1 MNHDPK
7 IYRYHRFTTQIING
21 VNFGGE
27 IHCLLQKL
35 YLHWLTVLMELNK
48 LVLSP
53 RPAALPRVIIG

>member
-1 MNHDPK
+1 MIPK
-7 IYRYHRFTTQIING
+7 FIDTIELPCRSVING